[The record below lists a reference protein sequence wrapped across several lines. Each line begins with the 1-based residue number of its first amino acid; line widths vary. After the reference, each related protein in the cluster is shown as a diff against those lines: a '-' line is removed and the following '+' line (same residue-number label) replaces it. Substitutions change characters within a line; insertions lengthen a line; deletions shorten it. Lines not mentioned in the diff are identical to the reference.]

1 MPEAPTSEPAT
12 MRILLL
18 MAKPAAQAARP
29 EYEFSRDITT
39 GMSAPPMGITAITP
53 KSRERVTTKKSHCVL
68 PGSRQNIVA
77 LAKIPSTSKLLTI
90 C

>member
-1 MPEAPTSEPAT
+1 

-39 GMSAPPMGITAITP
+39 GMSAPPMGIIFSSSP
-53 KSRERVTTKKSHCVL
+53 VHW
-68 PGSRQNIVA
+68 
-77 LAKIPSTSKLLTI
+77 
-90 C
+90 